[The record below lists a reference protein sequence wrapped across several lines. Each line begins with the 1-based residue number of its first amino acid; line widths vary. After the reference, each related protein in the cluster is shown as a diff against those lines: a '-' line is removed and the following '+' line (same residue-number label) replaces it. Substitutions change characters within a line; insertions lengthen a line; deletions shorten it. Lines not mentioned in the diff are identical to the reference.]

1 MSKNTDT
8 TGIIIGSA
16 MEVLNTLGH
25 GFLEK
30 PYENALAVE
39 LELRDLTCRQ
49 QSRFDIVYK
58 SKKVGEYVPDL
69 IVEDRVVVDTK
80 VIEKIT
86 NVEIGQ
92 MINYLRVTQIP
103 TGLVLN
109 FKYPRLQC
117 KRVSL

>member
-1 MSKNTDT
+1 MAKNTDT

-16 MEVLNTLGH
+16 MEVLNTMGH

-39 LELRDLTCRQ
+39 LEVRGLACKQ

-58 SKKVGEYVPDL
+58 GIKVGVYIPDL

-80 VIEKIT
+80 VIENIT
-86 NVEIGQ
+86 NIEIGQ